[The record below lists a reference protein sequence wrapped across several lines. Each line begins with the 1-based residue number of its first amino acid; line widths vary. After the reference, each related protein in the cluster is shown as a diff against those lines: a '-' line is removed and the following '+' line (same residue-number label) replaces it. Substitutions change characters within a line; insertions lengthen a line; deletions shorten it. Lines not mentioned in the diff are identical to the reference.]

1 MDSRV
6 SGGKGVISSRFG
18 VQIRDVEIDR
28 SARVARDVNGQ
39 P

>member
-18 VQIRDVEIDR
+18 ILIREVEIDR
-28 SARVARDVNGQ
+28 SERIAGGCNG
-39 P
+39 